1 MVCLCSVMCV
11 DAALDEPVLNWCVA
25 MYRMYWS
32 IGHVCA
38 KVLFCHWIVLWCIVF
53 VCGCIFL
60 FLLLNYSDST
70 VFAYFQIELPM
81 FGLFRVKSF
90 YAFFLCEKYFLSI
103 TKYLNVIHVWQK
115 KSLSNP
121 SIIYIFWDFSLNVL
135 SNDVIYTI
143 CTFQKSEVQLQTIA
157 IQDCEVILNKYILL
171 WRWSTVVSDLW
182 RAESWS

>member
-1 MVCLCSVMCV
+1 MAVCIIGYEYVMVCLCSVMCV

-121 SIIYIFWDFSLNVL
+121 SIIYIFLRFF
-135 SNDVIYTI
+135 IK
-143 CTFQKSEVQLQTIA
+143 CTVKWCNIHYLHFPKIGGPIA
-157 IQDCEVILNKYILL
+157 NYCDPGL
-171 WRWSTVVSDLW
+171 WSHP
-182 RAESWS
+182 E